1 VQPTSQ
7 PFSPPDSTHPPSPEL
22 YPVVV
27 VEDDEAI
34 RLLLQRVLSSRGYL
48 VHAHVDSEGALRR
61 LATLGSCILVVDNM
75 LPGLTGIDLI
85 ERLLET
91 RHDFEAVLVTAHP
104 DVEALTRSI
113 RLGVFRCLVK
123 PFQNDDVIAAVGGAA
138 NRLWLR
144 TDLRVRTR
152 ELELRNAELEETVT
166 RLHAVEK
173 QRTLEE
179 RLASIGRLAAGVA
192 HEINTPLAAVIAN
205 LALMAEDLPRLATSP
220 GVLHQVEDALAD
232 ARKAADRVR
241 VIVRDLKTFSRSE
254 DETIGPVDV
263 RSVIEATLNMAWNE
277 IRHRARL
284 VKDYGSVPPVQANEA
299 RLGQIVLNLLLNAA
313 HAIPEGS
320 ATSNEIR
327 ILTRLEGDRVV
338 LEVRDTGSGI
348 EPDALTHIFEPFFTT
363 KAIGVGTG
371 LGLSISHGIV
381 ASLGGRIEVDS
392 EPGKGTTFRVFLPI
406 AAVAAPEPP
415 PPTPPQAKL
424 AARVLVIDD
433 DLLLL
438 KTLTRILGSEFEI
451 VAVPSAR
458 EAFARIG
465 EDSFDVILCDLMM
478 PEMTGMDLHAVL
490 ARAAP
495 DEAEKMIFLTGG
507 TFTPRAQEF
516 LDAVPNL
523 RLDKPFDAKQL
534 RAIIRDH
541 VKRPPTGGAA

>member
-1 VQPTSQ
+1 MIEQVLLNLAVNARDAISGGG
-7 PFSPPDSTHPPSPEL
+7 EL
-22 YPVVV
+22 WIGLDAVAF
-27 VEDDEAI
+27 DEAGA
-34 RLLLQRVLSSRGYL
+34 RRHPAARPGSFVQLSL
-48 VHAHVDSEGALRR
+48 
-61 LATLGSCILVVDNM
+61 
-75 LPGLTGIDLI
+75 
-85 ERLLET
+85 
-91 RHDFEAVLVTAHP
+91 
-104 DVEALTRSI
+104 
-113 RLGVFRCLVK
+113 
-123 PFQNDDVIAAVGGAA
+123 
-138 NRLWLR
+138 
-144 TDLRVRTR
+144 
-152 ELELRNAELEETVT
+152 
-166 RLHAVEK
+166 
-173 QRTLEE
+173 
-179 RLASIGRLAAGVA
+179 
-192 HEINTPLAAVIAN
+192 
-205 LALMAEDLPRLATSP
+205 
-220 GVLHQVEDALAD
+220 
-232 ARKAADRVR
+232 
-241 VIVRDLKTFSRSE
+241 
-254 DETIGPVDV
+254 
-263 RSVIEATLNMAWNE
+263 
-277 IRHRARL
+277 
-284 VKDYGSVPPVQANEA
+284 
-299 RLGQIVLNLLLNAA
+299 
-313 HAIPEGS
+313 
-320 ATSNEIR
+320 
-327 ILTRLEGDRVV
+327 
-338 LEVRDTGSGI
+338 RDTGTGI
-348 EPDALTHIFEPFFTT
+348 AAENLPHIFEPFFTT

-458 EAFARIG
+458 EAFARIA

>member
-1 VQPTSQ
+1 
-7 PFSPPDSTHPPSPEL
+7 
-22 YPVVV
+22 
-27 VEDDEAI
+27 
-34 RLLLQRVLSSRGYL
+34 
-48 VHAHVDSEGALRR
+48 
-61 LATLGSCILVVDNM
+61 
-75 LPGLTGIDLI
+75 
-85 ERLLET
+85 
-91 RHDFEAVLVTAHP
+91 
-104 DVEALTRSI
+104 
-113 RLGVFRCLVK
+113 
-123 PFQNDDVIAAVGGAA
+123 
-138 NRLWLR
+138 
-144 TDLRVRTR
+144 
-152 ELELRNAELEETVT
+152 
-166 RLHAVEK
+166 
-173 QRTLEE
+173 
-179 RLASIGRLAAGVA
+179 
-192 HEINTPLAAVIAN
+192 
-205 LALMAEDLPRLATSP
+205 
-220 GVLHQVEDALAD
+220 
-232 ARKAADRVR
+232 
-241 VIVRDLKTFSRSE
+241 
-254 DETIGPVDV
+254 V